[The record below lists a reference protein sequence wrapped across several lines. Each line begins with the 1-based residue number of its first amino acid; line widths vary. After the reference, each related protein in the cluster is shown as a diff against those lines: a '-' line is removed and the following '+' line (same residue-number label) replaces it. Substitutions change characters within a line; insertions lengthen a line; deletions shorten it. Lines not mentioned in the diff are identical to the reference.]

1 MSIAIPD
8 HELLSLIGRGAYGE
22 VWLARNVMG
31 VGRAV
36 KIVRREAFSDSR
48 PYEREFA
55 GIRRY
60 EPLSR
65 QAHGLVNVLH
75 VGRNEEAGYFYYVME
90 LADADDP
97 SADYAPRS
105 LRANLKKGAL
115 PAVDSTSIALSLAT
129 ALDVLHRA
137 GLVHR
142 DIKPSNIIF
151 VDGAAK
157 LADIGLVVAQG
168 ESRSFV
174 GTEGYIAPEGPGT
187 PQGDVYALGVVLYEM
202 LTGLDW
208 REFPR
213 LPPGLAGRDATAVE
227 LLDVIIRACEH
238 SPSARYR
245 DAREM
250 LADLALVSGGK
261 SVRELRLLRK
271 RLRLLRA
278 AAVLLAGLGIVAAGV
293 TWWSQRTARR
303 EATMAAETRDALWS
317 SRMERARS
325 GAFDTEAGSRAK
337 ALAAAKEAA
346 RIRVTPELR
355 SAAINTLLRPDIEFG
370 PSFATEKNVSF
381 FADPARTLGVE
392 GPAGG
397 PYVIRS
403 WDSTLIGT
411 LSGSIVG
418 GGSWQAQFSRDGKR
432 LLLYGENGQFEVW
445 ELPAMRRSWSG
456 KETPSDTP
464 FHRYAQFTADASFI
478 VWPETAGALTFA
490 PLDGGESRVLKLPAP
505 PVGSWR
511 LSPDDRLLVLGD
523 RPQHAVVISAESG
536 ATVCEISTDFPIYTW
551 DWSPDGGWLLL
562 AAERGIIEVFDASSG
577 ASLARHRAD
586 ARGVGFA
593 GSRAY
598 FINSGYAGQTR
609 LCETLTGR
617 PVAIA
622 TVAGELFS
630 GNISSGRFA
639 IQSWGGTG
647 AWLCNFHRSRA
658 ISILPVARGAGPVS
672 FSPDG
677 KSLITADPQ
686 NIASWPIPLPS
697 EPHPS
702 KTFPTKMTTSILWSP
717 DGKNMHTVGYQPSAE
732 FAPDWASV
740 KSLESPAP
748 NIDSESW
755 SRDART
761 RIVAQQGDGAK
772 VARAMIHRDGTLLRT
787 HELPAIGL
795 FISSL
800 QSAISPDGRWAAM
813 SAFQGIAWH
822 VWDTVSGTE
831 VATGKQSATL
841 RFSPDGRWLVV
852 SGGTKTELWDTSS
865 WRITKS
871 WPRDSAGF
879 FGHAAW
885 TADGKLLAIQPNR
898 IGITLL
904 RTTDWSEI
912 ATLQAPAEGSTV
924 ALDFSPDGHLLAAA
938 ISSGWV
944 HLHDL
949 QILRRELAELGLD
962 W

>member
-36 KIVRREAFSDSR
+36 KIVRRDAFSDSR

-90 LADADDP
+90 LADTQDP
-97 SADYAPRS
+97 AADYAPRS
-105 LRANLKKGAL
+105 LNAELKKGAL
-115 PAVDSTSIALSLAT
+115 PAADCTSIALSLAT

-238 SPSARYR
+238 STSTRYR

-261 SVRELRLLRK
+261 SVRELRLLRR

-278 AAVLLAGLGIVAAGV
+278 AAVVLAALGIVAAGV
-293 TWWSQRTARR
+293 TWWSRRVARH
-303 EATMAAETRDALWS
+303 EAALAAEVRDALWS

-355 SAAINTLLRPDIEFG
+355 SAAINTLLRPDIEFEKAYVSERNDPLFSDPNHGRCIEG
-370 PSFATEKNVSF
+370 PS
-381 FADPARTLGVE
+381 
-392 GPAGG
+392 GG
-397 PYVIRS
+397 PYRLRTLPHGGLLGTIS
-403 WDSTLIGT
+403 DSK
-411 LSGSIVG
+411 VN
-418 GGSWQAQFSRDGKR
+418 GGSWIAKFSLDGNR
-432 LLLYGENGQFEVW
+432 MLLYGTNGHFEIW
-445 ELPAMRRSWSG
+445 ELPALRRSWSAVE
-456 KETPSDTP
+456 KPATEA
-464 FHRYAQFTADASFI
+464 FHRHAQFSADGRHV
-478 VWPETAGALTFA
+478 VWPESHDTLSFTA
-490 PLDGGESRVLKLPAP
+490 LDGAESRTLKLPAA
-505 PVGSWR
+505 PVGSWM
-511 LSPDDRLLVLGD
+511 LSPDGRLIVVGD
-523 RPQHAVVISAESG
+523 RDKHSIVIDSTTGVRVS
-536 ATVCEISTDFPIYTW
+536 EIVTDFPIYTD
-551 DWSPDGGWLLL
+551 DWSPDSRWLLL
-562 AAERGIIEVFDASSG
+562 AAEQGIVEIFDAEDGRSV
-577 ASLARHRAD
+577 ARHRTS

-598 FINSGYAGQTR
+598 FLSTGYDGRTH
-609 LCETLTGR
+609 LSDTLTGL
-617 PVAIA
+617 PVSISN
-622 TVAGELFS
+622 TAGELIS
-630 GNISSGRFA
+630 GNVSEGRFA
-639 IQSWGGTG
+639 MQTWGGTG
-647 AWLCNFHRSRA
+647 AWLGTLRRSA
-658 ISILPVARGAGPVS
+658 AVSILATAYGAGPIS
-672 FSPDG
+672 FTPDG
-677 KSLITADPQ
+677 TGIVTADPRGV
-686 NIASWPIPLPS
+686 SLWKLPALRAAKTY
-697 EPHPS
+697 PS
-702 KTFPTKMTTSILWSP
+702 RMTTAILWSP
-717 DGKNMHTVGYQPSAE
+717 DGTTMHTSGYQPAAE
-732 FAPDWASV
+732 FDAAWSAIKTVDFPKANV
-740 KSLESPAP
+740 
-748 NIDSESW
+748 DSESW
-755 SRDART
+755 SRDARVKIIA
-761 RIVAQQGDGAK
+761 RQADGAK
-772 VARAMIHRDGTLLRT
+772 RGNAEIYRDGALVRT
-787 HELPAIGL
+787 HEVAAEGL
-795 FISSL
+795 LVSSL
-800 QSAISPDGRWAAM
+800 QSDISPDGHWAAM
-813 SAFQGIAWH
+813 AAFQGIGWH
-822 VWDTVSGTE
+822 VWNTENGKE
-831 VATGKQSATL
+831 VASGPYSASL
-841 RFSPDGRWLVV
+841 RFSPDNRWLMV
-852 SGGTKTELWDTSS
+852 SASGANELWDTRT
-865 WRITKS
+865 WLLAMS
-871 WPRDSAGF
+871 WPRDAAGL
-879 FGHAAW
+879 FGRAAW
-885 TADGKLLAIQPNR
+885 TADSRTIAIQPTR
-898 IGITLL
+898 RSIALL
-904 RTTDWSEI
+904 SAADWQEI
-912 ATLQAPAEGSTV
+912 ATLQIPAQSNVV
-924 ALDFSPDGHLLAAA
+924 ALEFAPGGHKLAAA
-938 ISSGWV
+938 IRTGFV
-944 HLHDL
+944 QIFDL
-949 QILRRELAELGLD
+949 DQLRAELRELGIE